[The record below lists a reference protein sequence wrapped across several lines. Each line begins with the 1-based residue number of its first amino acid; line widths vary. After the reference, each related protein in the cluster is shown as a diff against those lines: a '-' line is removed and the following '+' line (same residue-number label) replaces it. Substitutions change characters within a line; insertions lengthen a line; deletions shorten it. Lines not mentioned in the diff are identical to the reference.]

1 MSSGGE
7 VPGINAVFNPTI
19 NYLSGGGEPMGTDT
33 VPAMLTPGEFV
44 MSRGAVQK
52 YGVKT
57 LEEMNASGGGTNRPK
72 VVQGRSMYASGG
84 GKTVYASG
92 GGRIEVKGTGNSVEG
107 ELTFKDGDGKRVGK
121 KYLAISG
128 TYAGQGVSQKARYNT
143 KYAPMPDGNY
153 KLMGFEQHGPWPGLP
168 GIGHWST
175 FVNNSSGVIGTRS
188 GLMLHNDI
196 GDNGTLGCIGVGLG
210 GRAGT
215 KAEQEFIETYKQV
228 KPQSI
233 KVALGA
239 GGGDASDID
248 AVDSSGGSQ
257 SPRSATPDNS
267 SAAAQKSAA
276 SSGGTYTPMTGY
288 RKDSAATLSPDL
300 ITTGNPLKRGSGMRN
315 RGERNATE
323 LSQTAPSELSKSDA
337 ATLASGNPAAPT
349 TQAASPGRGT
359 QSRRRSAEDPN
370 NMILFSNRALH
381 NIIL

>member
-1 MSSGGE
+1 
-7 VPGINAVFNPTI
+7 
-19 NYLSGGGEPMGTDT
+19 
-33 VPAMLTPGEFV
+33 
-44 MSRGAVQK
+44 
-52 YGVKT
+52 
-57 LEEMNASGGGTNRPK
+57 
-72 VVQGRSMYASGG
+72 MYASGG